1 MTELEKLDRY
11 LTEHKYPHVPNH
23 LPYFDADGKLIVS
36 EFNQI
41 VVFERSVEFKGSF
54 HEISTRELDAAGC
67 SRSWDAI
74 CYFGT
79 YGHADGLLE
88 IAGDIVEGDEGVEG
102 WLTADDIIARL
113 EARG

>member
-11 LTEHKYPHVPNH
+11 LTEHKYPHIKNR

-36 EFNQI
+36 EINQI
-41 VVFERSVEFKGSF
+41 VVYKRVAEYNAVNHVRLAEGV
-54 HEISTRELDAAGC
+54 AGC
-67 SRSWDAI
+67 FYLWDAV

-88 IAGDIVEGDEGVEG
+88 IAGDIVEGVEG
-102 WLTADDIIARL
+102 IEGRLTADDIIARL
-113 EARG
+113 EAHR